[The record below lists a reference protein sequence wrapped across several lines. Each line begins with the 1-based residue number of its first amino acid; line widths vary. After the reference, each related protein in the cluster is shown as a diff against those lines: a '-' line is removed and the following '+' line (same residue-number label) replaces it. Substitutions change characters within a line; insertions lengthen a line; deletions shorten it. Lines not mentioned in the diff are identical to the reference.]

1 MIFAFNIKVSPY
13 EIMYVLK
20 LWSFRKCM
28 PQLISSLTQIQ
39 NTAQSFEN
47 TAQSSDWLKSCKSIL
62 RGPDTSNTAPS
73 SDWLQSWE
81 SILQDQ
87 ILQILHEA
95 LIDSNLGNQYSVDQ
109 ILQILRQILID
120 SNLGNQY
127 SLDHI
132 LQILYQALIDLNR
145 STIHAIGTKSQP
157 CYISSVGVI
166 KIIFSR
172 NIIFNYGLIS
182 QSILVQCM
190 LCSFWMRWMW

>member
-1 MIFAFNIKVSPY
+1 
-13 EIMYVLK
+13 
-20 LWSFRKCM
+20 M

-47 TAQSSDWLKSCKSIL
+47 TAQSSDWLKSWKSIL

-73 SDWLQSWE
+73 SDGLKSWE
-81 SILQDQ
+81 SILRDQ
-87 ILQILHEA
+87 IM
-95 LIDSNLGNQYSVDQ
+95 
-109 ILQILRQILID
+109 QILRQILID

-132 LQILYQALIDLNR
+132 LKILHQALIDLNR
-145 STIHAIGTKSQP
+145 SAIHAIGTKSQP

-190 LCSFWMRWMW
+190 LCSFWMRWVW